1 MLFPEES
8 EPVVSHGR
16 RERPSSQNTSND
28 ERRRASVNRA
38 NNDRWTQARLRRRE
52 LQDALVAEEAR
63 MRNIQQSQPSQ
74 SQFCFDIHE
83 LACLI
88 FFCYDGVGNTSESG
102 GRSRNREGASSRMDV
117 DSEDEVEV
125 LFNTMSNSVT
135 FDPPEAMEVDPVEHG
150 TATSNAPPLDTTS
163 RTVVCPPAPQRRN
176 PIPLPSSSSDQQQ
189 QQRRSAAT
197 APHRVIDLDAYHDG
211 PFRGALARAVEA
223 SRQTEQRRQHRQ
235 IEEEPLNRDR
245 SNPAPTTTNRSQS
258 RQSNRT
264 DTARAQVSRTTY
276 AIL

>member
-1 MLFPEES
+1 MDVEN
-8 EPVVSHGR
+8 G
-16 RERPSSQNTSND
+16 
-28 ERRRASVNRA
+28 
-38 NNDRWTQARLRRRE
+38 RLRRILVMTR
-52 LQDALVAEEAR
+52 DAVRPLTGRTMIGGHKLVFVGESCR
-63 MRNIQQSQPSQ
+63 MLLWLRKLGCGIYNNRSLLKVS
-74 SQFCFDIHE
+74 SFDIHE

-88 FFCYDGVGNTSESG
+88 FFCYDGVGDTSESG

-135 FDPPEAMEVDPVEHG
+135 FDPPEDMEVDPVEHG
-150 TATSNAPPLDTTS
+150 AATSTAPPLDTTS

-235 IEEEPLNRDR
+235 IEEEPRNRDR
-245 SNPAPTTTNRSQS
+245 SNPAPTATNRSQS